1 MQLRHS
7 KEKRVV
13 RKPGKNIPKEGQ
25 QKKTPYVW
33 VCAGESLSEVVL
45 PPAGVAEKHTECLA
59 AIPLWQFKRSPTNP
73 ASSHYRQISAGL

>member
-1 MQLRHS
+1 MMMRR
-7 KEKRVV
+7 KACYEKAWQ
-13 RKPGKNIPKEGQ
+13 NIPKE
-25 QKKTPYVW
+25 KKPKKNPYVV